1 MQKAW
6 PMKKVWAAVVVGMMV
21 LGLSGGPASAQHG
34 PMLGEMGRG
43 PGMFM
48 LLFKGAG
55 LTPDQQTRV
64 KAILAAHRA
73 NARDLMRQLRLAR
86 EGIVDKLFA
95 PGAVAAGDLEPL
107 RQQIAQLEEQLSQDR
122 LGAALEIRA
131 LLTPDQLAKTQRL
144 KDRVRE
150 LRTEMRALFEG
161 TAQP

>member
-1 MQKAW
+1 
-6 PMKKVWAAVVVGMMV
+6 MKKVWLAVVIGMMV
-21 LGLSGGPASAQHG
+21 MGLWGGAASAQHR
-34 PMLGEMGRG
+34 PMLGEIDRG
-43 PGMFM
+43 PGMFV

-55 LTPDQQTRV
+55 LTPDQETRI
-64 KAILAAHRA
+64 KAILAAHRT
-73 NARDLMRQLRLAR
+73 NARDLMRQLHLAR
-86 EGIVDKLFA
+86 EGVVDKLFA

-131 LLTPDQLAKTQRL
+131 LLTPDQLTKAQRL

-150 LRTEMRALFEG
+150 LHAEMRALFEG

>member
-1 MQKAW
+1 
-6 PMKKVWAAVVVGMMV
+6 MKKVWPVLVIGVMV
-21 LGLSGGPASAQHG
+21 MGLSGGAASAQHH
-34 PMLGEMGRG
+34 PMLGGMDQG

-64 KAILAAHRA
+64 KAILAAHRTQ
-73 NARDLMRQLRLAR
+73 ARDLMKQLRLAR
-86 EGIVDKLFA
+86 EGVVDKLLA

-131 LLTPDQLAKTQRL
+131 LLTPDQLAKVQRL

-150 LRTEMRALFEG
+150 LRAEMRALFEG